1 MLNFFILQPKAIHEK
16 LEKPDFFET
25 THLFF
30 PLSRTVI
37 TSLIEW
43 VLSAQLTL
51 WFPILF
57 EKWGGNIETFRP

>member
-37 TSLIEW
+37 TSLIE
-43 VLSAQLTL
+43 
-51 WFPILF
+51 
-57 EKWGGNIETFRP
+57 